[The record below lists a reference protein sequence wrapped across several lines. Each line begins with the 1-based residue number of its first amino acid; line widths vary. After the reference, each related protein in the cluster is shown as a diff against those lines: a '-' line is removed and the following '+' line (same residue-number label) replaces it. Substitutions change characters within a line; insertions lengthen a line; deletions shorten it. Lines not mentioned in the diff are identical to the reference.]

1 VATPVLI
8 QLVQLLTTTT
18 KMMMMMTME
27 RTMQRDALETARS
40 ISRNRSQI
48 QGETGF
54 DFTVQ
59 MNQSARE
66 L

>member
-8 QLVQLLTTTT
+8 QLLLLLTTTT
-18 KMMMMMTME
+18 MMMMMG

-40 ISRNRSQI
+40 ISQNRFQI
-48 QGETGF
+48 EGETGF
-54 DFTVQ
+54 DLTVQ

-66 L
+66 F

>member
-8 QLVQLLTTTT
+8 QLLLLLTTTT
-18 KMMMMMTME
+18 MMMMMG

-40 ISRNRSQI
+40 ISQNRSQI